1 MESDA
6 QYQDDGRGSV
16 LRVQGLFVQH
26 MVHIRAFVLSLM
38 PDFSQVDDILQD
50 VFITVTAKAAD
61 FQEGTNFRAW
71 AFTIA
76 RFRVLK
82 SMNAMD
88 KAFLPLSED
97 VVAQLVEE
105 RPEPDDELERRLLLL
120 ERCLEKLAPQARRI
134 VRMRYYESV
143 KPARIAEQLGLS
155 VNGVSVLLSR
165 SRSLLRDC
173 VERALAHGD

>member
-6 QYQDDGRGSV
+6 QYHDEGRESV

-26 MVHIRAFVLSLM
+26 MVQIRAFVLSLM

-71 AFTIA
+71 VFTIA

-82 SMNAMD
+82 SMNAMS

-97 VVAQLVEE
+97 VVTQLVEE

-134 VRMRYYESV
+134 VRMRYYESI
-143 KPARIAEQLGLS
+143 KPARIAEQLGLG

-173 VERALAHGD
+173 VERALAHGE